1 MATINKNIAA
11 SSLPI
16 TFKRGNPVPLDNSS
30 VWYDYE
36 SMAAYAQSGATAYV
50 GQILAYVNE
59 TDSTTTIYAIK
70 DTDGTLEAVGSRT
83 QGDDKSIVLSDDGF
97 SLKNWGVKYYKW
109 VEATGTEGQEGYVAG
124 HHELQ
129 TVDAEHPWINGLE
142 PRVFLNSDGTAELA
156 WYQPSTVTV
165 QGLNSTV
172 STLQTEV
179 TSLRADIAD
188 KVDEATVASMVAAA
202 GHLKREIVEELP
214 DAAEADK
221 DTIYMVKS
229 ESASGKDK
237 YEEFMLVGEALEQI
251 GDTSVDLS
259 GYVQKEEGKALI
271 SETEIERIAAMKT
284 IKEVGG
290 GLNLSE
296 AGALTATVQGV
307 LLAGEEATVND
318 SKQIVIPLAAAS
330 QAGVVKGTD
339 GANGVAVAEDGTM
352 TVNSIEVGKLVNG
365 SEELILFGGTAGV
378 NE

>member
-36 SMAAYAQSGATAYV
+36 SMVTYAQSGATAYV

-70 DTDGTLEAVGSRT
+70 DTDGTLEAVGSQT

-129 TVDAEHPWINGLE
+129 VVDAEHPWINGLE

-188 KVDEATVASMVAAA
+188 KVDEATVTSMVAAA
-202 GHLKREIVEELP
+202 GHLKREIVDELP
-214 DAAEADK
+214 NAADADK

-237 YEEFMLVGEALEQI
+237 YEEFMLIGEALEQI

-259 GYVQKEEGKALI
+259 GYVQKEEGKTLI

-365 SEELILFGGTAGV
+365 EEELILFGGTAGV

>member
-36 SMAAYAQSGATAYV
+36 SMVTYAQSGATAYV

-70 DTDGTLEAVGSRT
+70 DADGTLEAVGSQT

-129 TVDAEHPWINGLE
+129 VVDAEHPWINGLE

-202 GHLKREIVEELP
+202 GHLKREIVDELP
-214 DAAEADK
+214 DAADADK

-237 YEEFMLVGEALEQI
+237 YEEFMLIGEALEQI

-259 GYVQKEEGKALI
+259 GYVQKEEGKTLI

-365 SEELILFGGTAGV
+365 EEELILFGGTAGV

>member
-1 MATINKNIAA
+1 MATINNNIAA

-36 SMAAYAQSGATAYV
+36 SMVTYAQSGATAYV

-70 DTDGTLEAVGSRT
+70 DTDGTLEAVGSQT

-109 VEATGTEGQEGYVAG
+109 VEATGEEGQEGYIAG

-129 TVDAEHPWINGLE
+129 VVDAEHPWINGLE
-142 PRVFLNSDGTAELA
+142 PRVFLGSDGTAELA

-179 TSLRADIAD
+179 TSLRADIAG

-202 GHLKREIVEELP
+202 GHLKREIVDELP
-214 DAAEADK
+214 DAADADK

-284 IKEVGG
+284 IKDVGG
-290 GLNLSE
+290 GLDLSE
-296 AGALTATVQGV
+296 DGALTAAVQGV

-365 SEELILFGGTAGV
+365 EEELILFGGTAGV